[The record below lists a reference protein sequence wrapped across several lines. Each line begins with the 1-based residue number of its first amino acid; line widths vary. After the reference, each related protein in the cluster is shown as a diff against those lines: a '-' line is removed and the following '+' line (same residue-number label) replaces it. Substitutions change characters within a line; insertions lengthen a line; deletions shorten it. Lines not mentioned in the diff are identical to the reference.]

1 MEPLRYD
8 NLRLETAPQSRWRDR
23 LWREACFARAVLR
36 QRGVSLLVFAA
47 LLAVGTILFLVL
59 EAEKQHEPVRA
70 LHFTFGL
77 VFGQTPP
84 EFPRAWPLR
93 VLYFAAPLLG
103 LTVLIEAVVEVS
115 RMIRDRRLN
124 EQEWSLIMASSMKD
138 HVILVGLGRVGIRT
152 FHMLRKLG
160 AQVVVLER
168 RDTAA
173 FLDDVRRDGSPVVVG
188 DARSE
193 ALLEEV
199 GVRDARSIVIS
210 TDDDLANLEIALDA
224 RKLNP
229 RIRVVMRMF
238 DPNMAEKVRE
248 GFNIKTVMS
257 VAALAAPTF
266 ALAALERGIVDST
279 IVDDFLVVTKRVQ
292 ARAGDALCGRTVA
305 EILRQHHVGVTELR
319 SSDGARVLFPPPE
332 AAIRAG
338 DEVLVQGEY
347 DALERLFASA
357 EVERGSAG
365 S

>member
-8 NLRLETAPQSRWRDR
+8 NLRLKTAPRSRWRER
-23 LWREACFARAVLR
+23 IWRESCFVRAVVR
-36 QRGVSLLVFAA
+36 QRGASLLAFAG
-47 LLAVGTILFLVL
+47 LLAVGTTLFLVL
-59 EAEKQHEPVRA
+59 EHEKQHEPVRA

-84 EFPRAWPLR
+84 EFPAAWPLR
-93 VLYFAAPLLG
+93 ALYFAAPLLG
-103 LTVLIEAVVEVS
+103 LTVLIEAIVEVS

-160 AQVVVLER
+160 ARVVVLER
-168 RDTAA
+168 RGDAM

-188 DARSE
+188 DARRE
-193 ALLEEV
+193 ELLEEV

-229 RIRVVMRMF
+229 KIRVVMRMF
-238 DPNMAEKVRE
+238 DPNMADKVRE

-279 IVDDFLVVTKRVQ
+279 IVDDFLVVTKRVH

-305 EILRQHHVGVTELR
+305 EILREHHVGIAELR
-319 SSDGARVLFPPPE
+319 SSDRVRVLFPPPE
-332 AAIRAG
+332 ATIQAD

-347 DALERLFASA
+347 DALERLFAGTAS
-357 EVERGSAG
+357 ERGSANV
-365 S
+365 